1 MDWRGVFGPPAM
13 RGRPRNLLGDPQ
25 PRGESRIGTLGESV
39 LAGLSVTSIQGLIN
53 PSYLDVRYKSADP
66 GMRIELKRTL
76 NYSLGLTL
84 ATSVAL
90 GLGFK
95 NWIPGAVGIAS
106 SLAIYWMYSHAITL
120 GPPVPVAQSAP

>member
-13 RGRPRNLLGDPQ
+13 RGRARNILGDPK

-53 PSYLDVRYKSADP
+53 PSYLDVRYKSADA
-66 GMRIELKRTL
+66 GMRVELKRTL

-90 GLGFK
+90 GFGFN

-106 SLAIYWMYSHAITL
+106 SLAIYWMYSHAIEL
-120 GPPVPVAQSAP
+120 GPPTPVAQSTP